1 MTDLYTDTFTVVST
15 DLGGKRQQ
23 RTVFALSRHDAQHAH
38 REHYPNDQI
47 IAVRNHL

>member
-1 MTDLYTDTFTVVST
+1 MTDLYTDTFTVIST